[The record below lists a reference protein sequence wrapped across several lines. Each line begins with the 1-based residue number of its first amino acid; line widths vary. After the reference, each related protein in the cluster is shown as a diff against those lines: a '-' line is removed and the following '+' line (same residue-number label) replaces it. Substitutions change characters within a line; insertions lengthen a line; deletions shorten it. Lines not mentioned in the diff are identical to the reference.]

1 MAKNPTKADIKAA
14 SAYVREEDLEELEDM
29 KKDLLSRVDKSRD
42 DGRLY
47 MMSQYTRLIAL
58 VSPEIKRI
66 RDRFDRE
73 TLAAVRKEYKLLKEE
88 KDDEQGDN
96 ASSDES

>member
-1 MAKNPTKADIKAA
+1 MANNPTKADLKAA
-14 SAYVREEDLEELEDM
+14 AAYVREEDLEELEEL
-29 KKDLLSRVDKSRD
+29 KKDLLARVDKARD

-73 TLAAVRKEYKLLKEE
+73 ILASVRKEYKALKGEHDGE
-88 KDDEQGDN
+88 ASDN
-96 ASSDES
+96 ES

>member
-1 MAKNPTKADIKAA
+1 MPKQLTNAEIKAA
-14 SAYVREEDLEELEDM
+14 SAYVREEDLDELEVL
-29 KKDLLSRVDKSRD
+29 KRDLLGRVDKARD

-88 KDDEQGDN
+88 KDDEKGDT
-96 ASSDES
+96 ASSDER